1 MYKEV
6 LCLRSIIEVLVL
18 VIMGICDEKVKK
30 DIFFFL
36 VLIDEVF
43 VIVVVLDWYFFD
55 FIYMYLNICMILI
68 LV

>member
-43 VIVVVLDWYFFD
+43 VIVVVLDWYV
-55 FIYMYLNICMILI
+55 FILYICI
-68 LV
+68 